1 MIKRLLYGLV
11 FGLVVG
17 GLLAAALVK
26 GLGMVAFVGTGG
38 AALAFVFAAVTG
50 ILVGLVAGK
59 PIWASGGQIEAGL
72 KALFGAFLATGLMFA
87 MRRWLHVDLNLGSL
101 GLGPA
106 EATELGSLPAV
117 TLPVI
122 AMLLG
127 AFYEADNTP
136 DPDADKAKDKDKAS
150 KDDKTGGKAAGKVRV
165 APGADADDLG
175 DEEREEPKKAKK

>member
-17 GLLAAALVK
+17 GLLAAALIK

-38 AALAFVFAAVTG
+38 AVLAFVFAAVTG

-72 KALFGAFLATGLMFA
+72 KAFFGALLASGLMFA
-87 MRRWLHVDLNLGSL
+87 MRRWLHVDLNLGGL

-106 EATELGSLPAV
+106 EATELGNLPAV
-117 TLPVI
+117 TLPAI

-136 DPDADKAKDKDKAS
+136 EAADKDKDKGK
-150 KDDKTGGKAAGKVRV
+150 KDEKSGKPAGKVRV
-165 APGADADDLG
+165 AAEADADAA
-175 DEEREEPKKAKK
+175 DEELEEPKKAKK

>member
-26 GLGMVAFVGTGG
+26 GLGMVAFVGSGG
-38 AALAFVFAAVTG
+38 AALAYVFAAVTG

-72 KALFGAFLATGLMFA
+72 KALFGAFLASGLMFA
-87 MRRWLHVDLNLGSL
+87 MRRWLHVDLNLGGL

-117 TLPVI
+117 TLPFI

-136 DPDADKAKDKDKAS
+136 EADKDKDKDKGKKDEKAS
-150 KDDKTGGKAAGKVRV
+150 GKAGGKVRV
-165 APGADADDLG
+165 AAGAAADDLG
-175 DEEREEPKKAKK
+175 DEEQEEPKKAKK

>member
-26 GLGMVAFVGTGG
+26 GLGMVAFAGTGG
-38 AALAFVFAAVTG
+38 AVLAFVFAAVTG
-50 ILVGLVAGK
+50 MLVGLVAGK

-72 KALFGAFLATGLMFA
+72 KAFFGALLATGLMFA
-87 MRRWLHVDLNLGSL
+87 IRRWLHVDLNLGGV

-106 EATELGSLPAV
+106 EATELGNLPVV
-117 TLPVI
+117 TLPAI

-136 DPDADKAKDKDKAS
+136 EADKDKDKS
-150 KDDKTGGKAAGKVRV
+150 KKDEKAGGKAAGKVRV
-165 APGADADDLG
+165 AADADALDAD

>member
-11 FGLVVG
+11 FGHVVG

-26 GLGMVAFVGTGG
+26 GLGMLAFVGTGG
-38 AALAFVFAAVTG
+38 AVLAFVFAAVTG

-72 KALFGAFLATGLMFA
+72 KAFFGALLATGLMFA
-87 MRRWLHVDLNLGSL
+87 IRRWLHVDLNLGGL

-106 EATELGSLPAV
+106 EATELGNLPVV
-117 TLPVI
+117 TLPAI

-136 DPDADKAKDKDKAS
+136 EVDKDKDKSKKDEKAKDK
-150 KDDKTGGKAAGKVRV
+150 GKVRV
-165 APGADADDLG
+165 AAGADADEAA
-175 DEEREEPKKAKK
+175 DEELEEPKKAKK

>member
-17 GLLAAALVK
+17 GLLAAALIK

-72 KALFGAFLATGLMFA
+72 KAFFGALLASGLMFA
-87 MRRWLHVDLNLGSL
+87 MRRWLHVDLNLGGL

-106 EATELGSLPAV
+106 EATELGNLPAV

-136 DPDADKAKDKDKAS
+136 EADGKDKDKGK
-150 KDDKTGGKAAGKVRV
+150 KDEKSGKPAGKVRV
-165 APGADADDLG
+165 AAEADADAA
-175 DEEREEPKKAKK
+175 DEELEEPKKAKK

>member
-11 FGLVVG
+11 FGLIVG
-17 GLLAAALVK
+17 GLLAAALIK
-26 GLGMVAFVGTGG
+26 GLGMLAFVGTGG
-38 AALAFVFAAVTG
+38 GALAYVFAAVTG

-72 KALFGAFLATGLMFA
+72 KAFFGALLASGLMFA
-87 MRRWLHVDLNLGSL
+87 MRRWLHVDLNLGGL

-106 EATELGSLPAV
+106 AATEIGNLPAV
-117 TLPVI
+117 TLPAI

-136 DPDADKAKDKDKAS
+136 EADKDKDKDKGK
-150 KDDKTGGKAAGKVRV
+150 KDEKSGKPEGKVRV
-165 APGADADDLG
+165 AADADADDA
-175 DEEREEPKKAKK
+175 DEEQEEPKKAKK

>member
-17 GLLAAALVK
+17 GLLAAALIK
-26 GLGMVAFVGTGG
+26 GLGMVAFIGTGG
-38 AALAFVFAAVTG
+38 AALAYVFAAVTG

-59 PIWASGGQIEAGL
+59 PIWAAGGQIEAGL
-72 KALFGAFLATGLMFA
+72 KAFFGALLASGLMFA
-87 MRRWLHVDLNLGSL
+87 MRRWLHVDLNLGGL

-106 EATELGSLPAV
+106 AATELGSLPAV
-117 TLPVI
+117 TLPAI

-136 DPDADKAKDKDKAS
+136 EADAKDKDKGK
-150 KDDKTGGKAAGKVRV
+150 KDEKSGKPAGKVRV
-165 APGADADDLG
+165 AAEADADAA
-175 DEEREEPKKAKK
+175 DEELEEPKKAKK